1 MSIYNRSIPGSIFI
15 SFLYILTVC
24 TLSAQTVNSVV
35 NADHRPLAGAVDKLQ
50 DGLQVTINYE
60 DAPYEHSGDLQDV
73 STPQQRA
80 ASPGFRL
87 LVPVKGEVSTVVTG
101 ASDADKMVSI
111 LGLLNSHRNAGLPGD
126 FTVEQ
131 ANGAYYVIPIKVK
144 AANGSMRDVS
154 SVMRTPISLASGE
167 RQAIDAEAAIV
178 NAIGKAAGV
187 KIVIGSFPFRP
198 VTKVTLAADREPA
211 RDVLARLFTKLSQTP
226 VCYRLL
232 YDPMMREYMLNVQAG
247 QKPAVPVRPADPAI
261 PTVQTPGPFF
271 KKAN

>member
-15 SFLYILTVC
+15 LFFYTLTVC
-24 TLSAQTVNSVV
+24 TLSAQTVNAVV

-50 DGLQVTINYE
+50 DILQVTINYE
-60 DAPYEHSGDLQDV
+60 DAPYEHSGDLEDV

-80 ASPGFRL
+80 ASPGFHL
-87 LVPVKGEVSTVVTG
+87 LVPLKGEVSVVVTG
-101 ASDADKMVSI
+101 ASESDKMYSI

-131 ANGAYYVIPIKVK
+131 ANGAYYVIPVKVK

-154 SVMRTPISLASGE
+154 SVMRTPITLSGGE
-167 RQAIDAEAAIV
+167 RQAIDVEVAIV
-178 NAIGKAAGV
+178 AAVSKAAGV
-187 KIVIGSFPFRP
+187 KIVVGSFPFRP
-198 VTKVTLAADREPA
+198 VTKLILAADREPA
-211 RDVLARLFTKLSQTP
+211 RDVLARLFAKLSQTP

-232 YDPMMREYMLNVQAG
+232 YDPMMHEYMLNVQAG
-247 QKPAVPVRPADPAI
+247 QHQAAPVRPAVPAA
-261 PTVQTPGPFF
+261 PPVLTPGPFF